1 MIYLE
6 LSFTLLIMKIK
17 KFLFIVILSLLTS
30 NISFGQEIS
39 LEQQAIEYRVKA
51 MKFDNLKGTG
61 TTLMIVGGI
70 SFFSGIGLMASSEW
84 YTDAYGYRTT
94 DDNRFFYGLIL
105 MPVSIIFSVAGTI
118 FHIIGR
124 KKSGVYME
132 KAKNISIQAYSN
144 GIGIS
149 LKF

>member
-1 MIYLE
+1 MKK
-6 LSFTLLIMKIK
+6 LIT
-17 KFLFIVILSLLTS
+17 FFVILLPFLLVNT
-30 NISFGQEIS
+30 SFGQQIS
-39 LEQQAIEYRVKA
+39 PEQQAIEYRVKA
-51 MKFDNLKGTG
+51 MKYDNLKGTG

-94 DDNRFFYGLIL
+94 DDPRFFYGLIL
-105 MPVSIIFSVAGTI
+105 VPASIIFSAAGTV

-132 KAKNISIQAYSN
+132 KAKNISVQATAN